1 MFEKIEAQYV
11 KTKHSVIGVILNGG
25 KGNVCLLTG

>member
-11 KTKHSVIGVILNGG
+11 KTRRSVIGVILNGD
-25 KGNVCLLTG
+25 KGMFVY

>member
-11 KTKHSVIGVILNGG
+11 KTRHSVIGVILNGG
-25 KGNVCLLTG
+25 KGNGG